1 MFQFLR
7 LSAGAPHVLDETVA
21 LRQAV
26 EGVVAL
32 AHGADEAAE
41 GVGLVLAGVPA
52 VLVDLAN
59 GELDRGVVLGLDD
72 AVGRRALAGD
82 VAVTT
87 VRKMAPLSWDVGQL
101 RMLPPVQ
108 HSLMAPGFA
117 RTGPRAR
124 HVRSPFL
131 RLR

>member
-1 MFQFLR
+1 MRPSFQFLR

-52 VLVDLAN
+52 VFVDLAN

-72 AVGRRALAGD
+72 AVGGRALPGD
-82 VAVTT
+82 VA
-87 VRKMAPLSWDVGQL
+87 RW
-101 RMLPPVQ
+101 
-108 HSLMAPGFA
+108 
-117 RTGPRAR
+117 
-124 HVRSPFL
+124 
-131 RLR
+131 